1 LIYNKKIRNKKAA
14 NINKMPRRTFLRGV
28 GATIALPLLDSM
40 VPAFAATRDTVATPV
55 SRLGV
60 VYVPHGAVMN
70 KWTPTAIGK
79 NFELS
84 PILEPLREFRD
95 QLLVVSG
102 LDNRPALH
110 REGEPVAGHGP
121 ITGAFLS
128 GAHAK
133 PTEGANVESGVSM
146 DQIAAAHFAKDT
158 QLASLELGLEENG
171 LAGACDVGYSCAYIN
186 SMSWRTP
193 TTPLPVE
200 NNPRAVFERL
210 FGDSDTTD
218 SEARRARRRKQSSI
232 LDAVTAKVSRLQAK
246 IGSSDRSKLDE
257 YLESVRDIE
266 RRIQKAEE
274 QSDRELPLMER
285 PSGAIPATFEE
296 HCKVMMDLQVLAYQ
310 TDMTRVITFMIS
322 KELSNHTYPEI
333 GVPEPHHPLS
343 HHQER
348 PESLEKLVKLQT
360 FHMQMFAYYL
370 AKLKSTPDGEGSL
383 LDNVMI
389 MYGSGMGNSDL
400 HDPRNLPMLVA
411 GGGAGKIKTGNHIR
425 CPEGTPLSNLFLTL
439 LNKVGVSADSIGD
452 STGLISGA

>member
-1 LIYNKKIRNKKAA
+1 MITGKKSL
-14 NINKMPRRTFLRGV
+14 PRRAFLRGV
-28 GATIALPLLDSM
+28 GAAIALPLLDSM
-40 VPAFAATRDTVATPV
+40 VPAFAATRDTAEKPI

-60 VYVPHGAVMN
+60 VYVPHGAVMD
-70 KWTPTAIGK
+70 KWTPTATGK

-84 PILEPLREFRD
+84 PILEPLAPFRD

-121 ITGAFLS
+121 ITGAFLT

-146 DQIAAAHFAKDT
+146 DQIAATHFAKDT
-158 QLASLELGLEENG
+158 QLASLELGLEENDI
-171 LAGACDVGYSCAYIN
+171 AGACDVGYSCAYIN
-186 SMSWRTP
+186 SISWRTP
-193 TTPLPVE
+193 TTPLPVQ

-210 FGDSDTTD
+210 FGDSDTT
-218 SEARRARRRKQSSI
+218 ETAARRARLLKEASI
-232 LDAVTAKVSRLQAK
+232 LDAVTAKVARLQAK
-246 IGSSDRSKLDE
+246 LGASDRNKLDE

-274 QSDRELPLMER
+274 QSDRDLPLMER
-285 PSGAIPATFEE
+285 PSGAIPATFEA

-370 AKLKSTPDGEGSL
+370 EKLRSTPDGDGSL
-383 LDNVMI
+383 LDHILI
-389 MYGSGMGNSDL
+389 MYGSGMGNSNL

-411 GGGAGKIKTGNHIR
+411 GGGSGRIDTGNHIR

-439 LNKVGVSADSIGD
+439 LNKVGVPAENIGD
-452 STGLISGA
+452 STGQIQQISGT

>member
-1 LIYNKKIRNKKAA
+1 MITGKKSL
-14 NINKMPRRTFLRGV
+14 PRRAFLRGV

-40 VPAFAATRDTVATPV
+40 VPAFAATRDTVEKPI

-60 VYVPHGAVMN
+60 VYVPHGAVMD
-70 KWTPTAIGK
+70 KWTPTATGK

-84 PILEPLREFRD
+84 PILEPLAPFRD

-121 ITGAFLS
+121 ITGAFLT

-146 DQIAAAHFAKDT
+146 DQIAATHFAKYT
-158 QLASLELGLEENG
+158 QLASLELGLEENDI
-171 LAGACDVGYSCAYIN
+171 AGACDVGYSCAYIN
-186 SMSWRTP
+186 SISWRTP
-193 TTPLPVE
+193 TTPLPVQ

-210 FGDSDTTD
+210 FGDSDTTE
-218 SEARRARRRKQSSI
+218 SAARRARLLKEASI
-232 LDAVTAKVSRLQAK
+232 LDAVTVKVARLQAK
-246 IGSSDRSKLDE
+246 LGASDRNKLDE

-274 QSDRELPLMER
+274 QSDRDLPLMER
-285 PSGAIPATFEE
+285 PSGAIPATFEA

-370 AKLKSTPDGEGSL
+370 EKLRSTPDGDGSL
-383 LDNVMI
+383 LDHILI
-389 MYGSGMGNSDL
+389 MYGSGMGNSNL

-411 GGGAGKIKTGNHIR
+411 GGGSGRIDTGNHIR

-439 LNKVGVSADSIGD
+439 LNKVGVPAENIGD
-452 STGLISGA
+452 STGQIQQISGT

>member
-1 LIYNKKIRNKKAA
+1 MITGKKSL
-14 NINKMPRRTFLRGV
+14 PRRAFLRGV
-28 GATIALPLLDSM
+28 GAAIALPLLDSM
-40 VPAFAATRDTVATPV
+40 VPAFAAPRDTAEKPI

-60 VYVPHGAVMN
+60 VYVPHGAVMD
-70 KWTPTAIGK
+70 KWTPTATGK

-84 PILEPLREFRD
+84 PILEPLAPFRD

-121 ITGAFLS
+121 ITGAFLT

-146 DQIAAAHFAKDT
+146 DQIAATHFAKDT
-158 QLASLELGLEENG
+158 QLASLELGLEENDI
-171 LAGACDVGYSCAYIN
+171 AGACDVGYSCAYIN
-186 SMSWRTP
+186 SISWRTP
-193 TTPLPVE
+193 TTPLPVQ

-210 FGDSDTTD
+210 FGDSDTT
-218 SEARRARRRKQSSI
+218 ETAARRARLLKEASI

-246 IGSSDRSKLDE
+246 LGASDRNKLDE

-274 QSDRELPLMER
+274 QIDRDLPLMER
-285 PSGAIPATFEE
+285 PSGAIPATFEA

-370 AKLKSTPDGEGSL
+370 EKLRSTPDGDGSL
-383 LDNVMI
+383 LDHILI
-389 MYGSGMGNSDL
+389 MYGSGMGNSNL

-411 GGGAGKIKTGNHIR
+411 GGGSGRIDTGNHIR

-439 LNKVGVSADSIGD
+439 LNKVGVPAENIGD
-452 STGLISGA
+452 STGQIQQISGT

>member
-1 LIYNKKIRNKKAA
+1 MITGKKSL
-14 NINKMPRRTFLRGV
+14 PRRAFLRGV

-40 VPAFAATRDTVATPV
+40 VPAFAATRDTAEKPI

-60 VYVPHGAVMN
+60 VYVPHGAVMD
-70 KWTPTAIGK
+70 KWTPTATGK

-84 PILEPLREFRD
+84 PILEPLAPFRD

-121 ITGAFLS
+121 ITGAFLT

-146 DQIAAAHFAKDT
+146 DQIAARHFAKDT
-158 QLASLELGLEENG
+158 QLASLELGLEENDI
-171 LAGACDVGYSCAYIN
+171 AGACDVGYSCAYIN
-186 SMSWRTP
+186 SISWRTP
-193 TTPLPVE
+193 TTPLPVQ

-210 FGDSDTTD
+210 FGDSDTTET
-218 SEARRARRRKQSSI
+218 EARRARLLKEASI

-246 IGSSDRSKLDE
+246 LGASDRNKLDE

-274 QSDRELPLMER
+274 QIDRDLPLMER
-285 PSGAIPATFEE
+285 PSGAIPATFEA

-370 AKLKSTPDGEGSL
+370 EKLRSTPDGDGSL
-383 LDNVMI
+383 LDHILI
-389 MYGSGMGNSDL
+389 MYGSGMGNSNL

-411 GGGAGKIKTGNHIR
+411 GGGSGRIDTGNHIR

-439 LNKVGVSADSIGD
+439 LNKVGVPAENIGD
-452 STGLISGA
+452 STGQIQQISGT

>member
-1 LIYNKKIRNKKAA
+1 MITGKKSL
-14 NINKMPRRTFLRGV
+14 PRRTFLRGV
-28 GATIALPLLDSM
+28 GAAIALPLLDSM
-40 VPAFAATRDTVATPV
+40 VPAFAATRDTAEKPI

-60 VYVPHGAVMN
+60 VYVPHGAVMD
-70 KWTPTAIGK
+70 KWTPTATGK

-84 PILEPLREFRD
+84 PILEPLAPFRD

-121 ITGAFLS
+121 ITGAFLT

-146 DQIAAAHFAKDT
+146 DQIAATHFAKYT
-158 QLASLELGLEENG
+158 QLASLELGLEENDI
-171 LAGACDVGYSCAYIN
+171 AGACDVGYSCAYIN
-186 SMSWRTP
+186 SISWRTP
-193 TTPLPVE
+193 TTPLPVQ

-210 FGDSDTTD
+210 FGDSDTT
-218 SEARRARRRKQSSI
+218 ETAARRARLLKEASI
-232 LDAVTAKVSRLQAK
+232 LDAVTAKVARLQAK
-246 IGSSDRSKLDE
+246 LGASDRNKLDE

-274 QSDRELPLMER
+274 QIDRDLPLMER
-285 PSGAIPATFEE
+285 PSGAIPATFEA

-370 AKLKSTPDGEGSL
+370 EKLRSTPDGDGSL
-383 LDNVMI
+383 LDHILI
-389 MYGSGMGNSDL
+389 MYGSGMGNSNL

-411 GGGAGKIKTGNHIR
+411 GGGSGRIDTGNHIR

-439 LNKVGVSADSIGD
+439 LNKVGVPAENIGD
-452 STGLISGA
+452 STGQIQQISGT

>member
-1 LIYNKKIRNKKAA
+1 MITGKKSL
-14 NINKMPRRTFLRGV
+14 PRRAFLRGV
-28 GATIALPLLDSM
+28 GAAIALPLLDSM
-40 VPAFAATRDTVATPV
+40 VPAFAATRDTAEKPI

-60 VYVPHGAVMN
+60 VYVPHGAVMD
-70 KWTPTAIGK
+70 KWTPTATGK

-84 PILEPLREFRD
+84 PILEPLAPFRD

-121 ITGAFLS
+121 ITGAFLT

-146 DQIAAAHFAKDT
+146 DQIAATHFAKYT
-158 QLASLELGLEENG
+158 QLASLELGLEENDI
-171 LAGACDVGYSCAYIN
+171 AGACDVGYSCAYIN
-186 SMSWRTP
+186 SISWRTP
-193 TTPLPVE
+193 TTPLPVQ

-210 FGDSDTTD
+210 FGDSDTT
-218 SEARRARRRKQSSI
+218 ETAARRARLLKEASI
-232 LDAVTAKVSRLQAK
+232 LDAVTAKVARLQAK
-246 IGSSDRSKLDE
+246 LGASDRNKLDE

-274 QSDRELPLMER
+274 QSDRDLPLMER
-285 PSGAIPATFEE
+285 PSGAIPATFEA

-370 AKLKSTPDGEGSL
+370 EKLRSTPDGDGSL
-383 LDNVMI
+383 LDHILI
-389 MYGSGMGNSDL
+389 MYGSGMGNSNL

-411 GGGAGKIKTGNHIR
+411 GGGSGRIDTGNHIR

-439 LNKVGVSADSIGD
+439 LNKVGVRAENIGD
-452 STGLISGA
+452 STGQIQQISGT

>member
-1 LIYNKKIRNKKAA
+1 MITGKKSL
-14 NINKMPRRTFLRGV
+14 PRRAFLRGV

-40 VPAFAATRDTVATPV
+40 VPAFAATRDTTEKPI

-60 VYVPHGAVMN
+60 VYVPHGAVMD
-70 KWTPTAIGK
+70 KWTPTATGK

-84 PILEPLREFRD
+84 PILEPLAPFRD

-121 ITGAFLS
+121 ITGAFLT

-146 DQIAAAHFAKDT
+146 DQIAARHFAKDT
-158 QLASLELGLEENG
+158 QLASLELGLEENDI
-171 LAGACDVGYSCAYIN
+171 AGACDVGYSCAYIN
-186 SMSWRTP
+186 SISWRTP
-193 TTPLPVE
+193 TTPLPVQ

-210 FGDSDTTD
+210 FGDSDTTET
-218 SEARRARRRKQSSI
+218 EARRARLLKEASI
-232 LDAVTAKVSRLQAK
+232 LDAVTAKVSRLHAK
-246 IGSSDRSKLDE
+246 LGATDKNKLDE

-274 QSDRELPLMER
+274 QIDRDLPLMER
-285 PSGAIPATFEE
+285 PSGAIPATFEA

-370 AKLKSTPDGEGSL
+370 EKLRSTPDGDGSL
-383 LDNVMI
+383 LDHILI
-389 MYGSGMGNSDL
+389 MYGSGMGNSNL

-411 GGGAGKIKTGNHIR
+411 GGGCGRIDTGNHIR

-439 LNKVGVSADSIGD
+439 LNKVGVSTESIGD
-452 STGLISGA
+452 STGLVQQISAV

>member
-1 LIYNKKIRNKKAA
+1 MITGKKSL
-14 NINKMPRRTFLRGV
+14 PRRAFLRGV

-40 VPAFAATRDTVATPV
+40 VPAFAATRDTAEKPI

-60 VYVPHGAVMN
+60 VYVPHGAVMD
-70 KWTPTAIGK
+70 KWTPTATGK

-84 PILEPLREFRD
+84 PILEPLAPFRD

-121 ITGAFLS
+121 ITGAFLT

-146 DQIAAAHFAKDT
+146 DQIAARHFAKDT
-158 QLASLELGLEENG
+158 QLASLELGLEENDI
-171 LAGACDVGYSCAYIN
+171 AGACDVGYSCAYIN
-186 SMSWRTP
+186 SISWRTP
-193 TTPLPVE
+193 TTPLPVQ

-210 FGDSDTTD
+210 FGDSDTT
-218 SEARRARRRKQSSI
+218 ETAARRARLLKEASI
-232 LDAVTAKVSRLQAK
+232 LDAVTAKVARLQAK
-246 IGSSDRSKLDE
+246 LGASDRNKLDE

-274 QSDRELPLMER
+274 QIDRDLPLMER
-285 PSGAIPATFEE
+285 PSGAIPATFEA

-370 AKLKSTPDGEGSL
+370 EKLRSTPDGDGSL
-383 LDNVMI
+383 LDHILI
-389 MYGSGMGNSDL
+389 MYGSGMGNSNL

-411 GGGAGKIKTGNHIR
+411 GGGSGRIDTGNHIR

-439 LNKVGVSADSIGD
+439 LNKVGVPAENIGD
-452 STGLISGA
+452 STGQIQQISGT

>member
-1 LIYNKKIRNKKAA
+1 MITGKKRL
-14 NINKMPRRTFLRGV
+14 PRRAFLRGV

-40 VPAFAATRDTVATPV
+40 VPAFATTRDTAEKPI

-60 VYVPHGAVMN
+60 VYVPHGAVMD
-70 KWTPTAIGK
+70 KWTPTATGK

-84 PILEPLREFRD
+84 PILEPLAPFRD

-121 ITGAFLS
+121 ITGAFLT

-146 DQIAAAHFAKDT
+146 DQIAAIHFAKDT
-158 QLASLELGLEENG
+158 QLASLELGLEENDI
-171 LAGACDVGYSCAYIN
+171 AGACDVGYSCAYIN
-186 SMSWRTP
+186 SISWRTP
-193 TTPLPVE
+193 TTPLPVQ

-210 FGDSDTTD
+210 FGNSDTT
-218 SEARRARRRKQSSI
+218 ETAARRARLLKQASI

-246 IGSSDRSKLDE
+246 LGASDRNKLDE

-274 QSDRELPLMER
+274 QIDRDLPLMER
-285 PSGAIPATFEE
+285 PSGAIPATFEA

-370 AKLKSTPDGEGSL
+370 EKLRSTPDGDGSL
-383 LDNVMI
+383 LDHILI
-389 MYGSGMGNSDL
+389 MYGSGMGNSNL

-411 GGGAGKIKTGNHIR
+411 GGGCGRIDTGKHIR

-439 LNKVGVSADSIGD
+439 LNKVGVPAENIGD
-452 STGLISGA
+452 STGQIQQISGT

>member
-1 LIYNKKIRNKKAA
+1 MITGKKSL
-14 NINKMPRRTFLRGV
+14 PRRTFLRGV

-40 VPAFAATRDTVATPV
+40 VPAFAATRDTAEKPI

-60 VYVPHGAVMN
+60 VYVPHGAVMD
-70 KWTPTAIGK
+70 KWTPTATGK

-84 PILEPLREFRD
+84 PILEPLAPFRD

-121 ITGAFLS
+121 ITGAFLT

-146 DQIAAAHFAKDT
+146 DQIAATHFAKDT
-158 QLASLELGLEENG
+158 QLASLELGLEENDI
-171 LAGACDVGYSCAYIN
+171 AGACDVGYSCAYIN
-186 SMSWRTP
+186 SISWRTP
-193 TTPLPVE
+193 TTPLPVQ

-210 FGDSDTTD
+210 FGDSDTTET
-218 SEARRARRRKQSSI
+218 EARRARLLKEASI
-232 LDAVTAKVSRLQAK
+232 LDAVTAKVARLQAK
-246 IGSSDRSKLDE
+246 LGASDRNKLDE

-274 QSDRELPLMER
+274 QIDRDLPLMER
-285 PSGAIPATFEE
+285 PSGAIPATFEA

-370 AKLKSTPDGEGSL
+370 EKLRSTPDGDGSL
-383 LDNVMI
+383 LDHILI
-389 MYGSGMGNSDL
+389 MYGSGMGNSNL

-411 GGGAGKIKTGNHIR
+411 GGGSGRIDTGNHIR

-439 LNKVGVSADSIGD
+439 LNKVGVPAENIGD
-452 STGLISGA
+452 STGQIQQISGT

>member
-1 LIYNKKIRNKKAA
+1 MTTGKKSL
-14 NINKMPRRTFLRGV
+14 PRRAFLRGV
-28 GATIALPLLDSM
+28 GAAIALPLLDSM
-40 VPAFAATRDTVATPV
+40 VPAFAATRDTAEKPI

-60 VYVPHGAVMN
+60 VYVPHGAVMD
-70 KWTPTAIGK
+70 KWTPTATGK

-84 PILEPLREFRD
+84 PILEPLAPFRD

-121 ITGAFLS
+121 ITGAFLT

-158 QLASLELGLEENG
+158 QLASLELGLEENDI
-171 LAGACDVGYSCAYIN
+171 AGACDVGYSCAYIN
-186 SMSWRTP
+186 SISWRTP
-193 TTPLPVE
+193 TTPLPVQ

-210 FGDSDTTD
+210 FGDSDTTE
-218 SEARRARRRKQSSI
+218 SAARRARLLKEASI
-232 LDAVTAKVSRLQAK
+232 LDAVTVKVARLQAK
-246 IGSSDRSKLDE
+246 LGASDRNKLDE

-274 QSDRELPLMER
+274 QSDRDLPLMER
-285 PSGAIPATFEE
+285 PSGAIPATFEA

-370 AKLKSTPDGEGSL
+370 EKLRSTPDGDGSL
-383 LDNVMI
+383 LDHILI
-389 MYGSGMGNSDL
+389 MYGSGMGNSNL

-411 GGGAGKIKTGNHIR
+411 GGGSGRIDTGNHIR

-439 LNKVGVSADSIGD
+439 LNKVGVPAENIGD
-452 STGLISGA
+452 STGQIQQISGA

>member
-1 LIYNKKIRNKKAA
+1 MMTGKKSL
-14 NINKMPRRTFLRGV
+14 PRRAFLRGV
-28 GATIALPLLDSM
+28 GAAIALPLLDSM
-40 VPAFAATRDTVATPV
+40 VPAFAATRDTAEKPI

-60 VYVPHGAVMN
+60 VYVPHGAVMD
-70 KWTPTAIGK
+70 KWTPTATGK

-84 PILEPLREFRD
+84 PILEPLAPFRD

-121 ITGAFLS
+121 ITGAFLT

-158 QLASLELGLEENG
+158 QLASLELGLEENDI
-171 LAGACDVGYSCAYIN
+171 AGACDVGYSCAYIN
-186 SMSWRTP
+186 SISWRTP
-193 TTPLPVE
+193 TTPLPMQ

-210 FGDSDTTD
+210 FGDSDTTE
-218 SEARRARRRKQSSI
+218 SAARRARLLKEASI
-232 LDAVTAKVSRLQAK
+232 LDAVTAKVARLQAK
-246 IGSSDRSKLDE
+246 LGASDRNKLDE

-274 QSDRELPLMER
+274 QSDRDLPLMER
-285 PSGAIPATFEE
+285 PSGAIPATFEA

-370 AKLKSTPDGEGSL
+370 EKLRSTPDGDGSL
-383 LDNVMI
+383 LDHILI
-389 MYGSGMGNSDL
+389 MYGSGMGNSNL

-411 GGGAGKIKTGNHIR
+411 GGGSGRIATGKHIR

-439 LNKVGVSADSIGD
+439 LNKVGVSTESIGD
-452 STGLISGA
+452 STGQIQQISAA

>member
-1 LIYNKKIRNKKAA
+1 MITGKKSL
-14 NINKMPRRTFLRGV
+14 PRRAFLRGV

-40 VPAFAATRDTVATPV
+40 VPAFAATRDTAEKPI

-60 VYVPHGAVMN
+60 VYVPHGAVMD
-70 KWTPTAIGK
+70 KWTPTATGK

-84 PILEPLREFRD
+84 PILEPLAPFRD

-121 ITGAFLS
+121 ITGAFLT

-146 DQIAAAHFAKDT
+146 DQIAATHFAKYT
-158 QLASLELGLEENG
+158 QLASLELGLEENDI
-171 LAGACDVGYSCAYIN
+171 AGACDVGYSCAYIN
-186 SMSWRTP
+186 SISWRTP
-193 TTPLPVE
+193 TTPLPVQ

-210 FGDSDTTD
+210 FGDSDTTET
-218 SEARRARRRKQSSI
+218 EARRARLLKEASI
-232 LDAVTAKVSRLQAK
+232 LDAVTAKVARLQAK
-246 IGSSDRSKLDE
+246 LGASDRNKLDE

-274 QSDRELPLMER
+274 QIDRDLPLMER
-285 PSGAIPATFEE
+285 PSGAIPATFEA

-370 AKLKSTPDGEGSL
+370 EKLRSTPDGDGSL
-383 LDNVMI
+383 LDHILI
-389 MYGSGMGNSDL
+389 MYGSGMGNSNL

-411 GGGAGKIKTGNHIR
+411 GGGSGRIDTGNHIR

-439 LNKVGVSADSIGD
+439 LNKVGVPAENIGD
-452 STGLISGA
+452 STGQIQQISGT

>member
-1 LIYNKKIRNKKAA
+1 MITGKKSL
-14 NINKMPRRTFLRGV
+14 PRRAFLRGV
-28 GATIALPLLDSM
+28 GAAIALPLLDSM
-40 VPAFAATRDTVATPV
+40 VPAFAATRDTAEKPI

-60 VYVPHGAVMN
+60 VYVPHGAVMD
-70 KWTPTAIGK
+70 KWTPTATGK

-84 PILEPLREFRD
+84 PILEPLAPFRD

-121 ITGAFLS
+121 ITGAFLT

-146 DQIAAAHFAKDT
+146 DQIAARHFAKVT
-158 QLASLELGLEENG
+158 QLASLELGLEENDI
-171 LAGACDVGYSCAYIN
+171 AGACDVGYSCAYIN
-186 SMSWRTP
+186 SISWRTP
-193 TTPLPVE
+193 TTPLPVQ

-210 FGDSDTTD
+210 FGDSDTTET
-218 SEARRARRRKQSSI
+218 EARRARLLKEASI
-232 LDAVTAKVSRLQAK
+232 LDAVTAKVARLQAK
-246 IGSSDRSKLDE
+246 LGASDRNKLDE

-274 QSDRELPLMER
+274 QIDRDLPLMER
-285 PSGAIPATFEE
+285 PSGAIPATFEA

-370 AKLKSTPDGEGSL
+370 EKLRSTPDGDGSL
-383 LDNVMI
+383 LDHILI
-389 MYGSGMGNSDL
+389 MYGSGMGNSNL

-411 GGGAGKIKTGNHIR
+411 GGGSGRIDTGNHIR

-439 LNKVGVSADSIGD
+439 LNKVGVPAENIGD
-452 STGLISGA
+452 STGQIQQISGT